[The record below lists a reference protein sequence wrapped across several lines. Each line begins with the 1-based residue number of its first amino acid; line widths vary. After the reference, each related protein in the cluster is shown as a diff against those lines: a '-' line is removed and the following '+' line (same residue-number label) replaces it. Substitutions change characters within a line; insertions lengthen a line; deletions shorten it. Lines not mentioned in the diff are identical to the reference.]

1 MIPIV
6 IIIILSVFILAKICI
21 DAVFIHNL
29 MGIIKEQ
36 KETID
41 WYKEHLNKVR
51 ETNEMAVKLAQDC
64 VKDSRQC
71 SDAVKYAANFLKPRK
86 KLRMLRI
93 ANGKEPLF

>member
-1 MIPIV
+1 MTLTIFSIIGHVLSIVFV
-6 IIIILSVFILAKICI
+6 IIAITTINQLKLVIQDK
-21 DAVFIHNL
+21 N
-29 MGIIKEQ
+29 ER
-36 KETID
+36 ID